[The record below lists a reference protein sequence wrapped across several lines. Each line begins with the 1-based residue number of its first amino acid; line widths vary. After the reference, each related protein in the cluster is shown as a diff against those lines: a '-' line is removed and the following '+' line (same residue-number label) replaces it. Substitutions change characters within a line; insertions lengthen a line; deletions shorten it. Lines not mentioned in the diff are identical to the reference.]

1 MKHPRKS
8 TSAFTLIELLVVIAI
23 IAILA
28 AMLLPALAKAK
39 ARAQRINCSNN
50 LHQMGLAF
58 KTWALDNQDRY
69 PMAVPGLQGGSAE
82 SIGHISSAAY
92 SPANPMVDPTTGAF
106 KTGGTYWTF
115 LVMSNELNTPK
126 VLACPS
132 EYDSTKSTASTFAG
146 VAAAGGQPFLGD
158 KSLSY
163 FLGVD
168 ANDNYPQMFL
178 AGDHNVGLSA
188 SKAIAPVNSQIY
200 GDSTGLSSCANLYGN
215 IAVPP
220 QWADNQHSKNGN
232 VLIVDGS
239 AQQWSSAAFASA
251 MSSSGD
257 PGGYQAQG
265 SFAGGGS
272 NRCQFPSAGK

>member
-1 MKHPRKS
+1 MKHSRKS
-8 TSAFTLIELLVVIAI
+8 NSAFTLIELLVVIAI

-69 PMAVPGLQGGSAE
+69 PMAVPAAQGGSQE
-82 SIGHISSAAY
+82 SIGKINSGAY
-92 SPANPMVDPTTGAF
+92 TTAS
-106 KTGGTYWTF
+106 TVALGGTYWTF
-115 LVMSNELNTPK
+115 LVMSNEINTPK

-132 EYDSTKSTASTFAG
+132 EYDSAKQTATAFAAT
-146 VAAAGGQPFLGD
+146 VATGGQAFLGD

-178 AGDHNVGLSA
+178 AGDHNIGVGLNNTT
-188 SKAIAPVNSQIY
+188 PPTTTQIY
-200 GDSTGLSSCANLYGN
+200 GDGANSCAYLLADNN
-215 IAVPP
+215 NRR

-239 AQQWSSAAFASA
+239 AQQWSSAALQGAIA
-251 MSSSGD
+251 SSGD
-257 PGGYQAQG
+257 PGGYAAQL
-265 SFAGGGS
+265 SFSASGNASNS
-272 NRCQFPSAGK
+272 NRCQFPSASGK